1 MVPFVSLLP
10 QQFIPFLDSLLPDF
24 VLAFTLFTSLCYAVL
39 SRRFERQRAAG
50 AMAVTLGLALAIG
63 LVWWE
68 YDHGFSVR
76 DLGPIAAGFAVVVLG
91 IVMFGA
97 FRRLGGHWAGAGL
110 ALGVTLLI
118 GRLLPVDWLIDIE
131 WLRAVAV
138 VAIAIGLFT
147 LLLHHRADFSQRTP
161 TQVETARV
169 RHDLRDLWR
178 DRRMATRLGRDL
190 DRVRHDASDL
200 YRQPDRASD
209 VMFQLR
215 RILPKV
221 GWLTQQLANLRRKAH
236 FLRRGHLARI
246 EQLRHVVEKL
256 PPESRRNVGRALADR
271 YQELKLDVRLER
283 LDRAVAE
290 NERRVRELTQQA
302 QAWLEAGDYRQLS
315 TVLDRAT
322 ELHRH
327 NVKLLRLIERAE
339 GKLLAT
345 ARQVAK
351 EMDEVSGG

>member
-1 MVPFVSLLP
+1 MAPFDLLVGYRLGLL
-10 QQFIPFLDSLLPDF
+10 FESLLPDF

-39 SRRFERQRAAG
+39 IRRFERQRAAA
-50 AMAVTLGLALAIG
+50 AMSVTLGLALAIG

-118 GRLLPVDWLIDIE
+118 GRLLPVDWLVDIE

-138 VAIAIGLFT
+138 FAVAIGLFA
-147 LLLHHRADFSQRTP
+147 LLLHHRADFSHRAP
-161 TQVETARV
+161 TQYETARV
-169 RHDLRDLWR
+169 RHDLRDLRR

-200 YRQPDRASD
+200 HRRPDRAGD
-209 VMFQLR
+209 VMLQLR
-215 RILPKV
+215 RILPDE
-221 GWLTQQLANLRRKAH
+221 GWLTQQLAQLRRKAH
-236 FLRRGHLARI
+236 FMRRGHIARI
-246 EQLRHVVEKL
+246 EQLRHVFEKL

-271 YQELKLDVRLER
+271 YKELKLDVRLER

-290 NERRVRELTQQA
+290 NERRVRELTAQA
-302 QAWLEAGDYRQLS
+302 QAWLEAGDYQQLS

-322 ELHRH
+322 ELQRH
-327 NVKLLRLIERAE
+327 NVKLLRLIQRTEA
-339 GKLLAT
+339 KLLAT

-351 EMDEVSGG
+351 DMHEVTGG

>member
-1 MVPFVSLLP
+1 MTPFSSLIAFRVEAL
-10 QQFIPFLDSLLPDF
+10 LDSLLADF
-24 VLAFTLFTSLCYAVL
+24 LLAATFFTALCFAVL

-50 AMAVTLGLALAIG
+50 AMALTLGLALATG

-76 DLGPIAAGFAVVVLG
+76 DLGPVAAGFTVIVLS
-91 IVMFGA
+91 IVMFEA

-110 ALGVTLLI
+110 ALGVTLLV
-118 GRLLPVDWLIDIE
+118 GRLLPVDWLADVE

-138 VAIAIGLFT
+138 AALGAGSIA
-147 LLLHHRADFSQRTP
+147 LLLHRRADLFHRTP
-161 TQVETARV
+161 TRIEAAAV

-178 DRRMATRLGRDL
+178 DRRVANHLARDL

-200 YRQPDRASD
+200 YRRPDQAGD

-215 RILPKV
+215 RVLPQE
-221 GWLTQQLANLRRKAH
+221 GWLTQQLAGLRQKMH
-236 FLRRGHLARI
+236 FMRRGHIARF
-246 EQLRHVVEKL
+246 EQLRHVFEKL
-256 PPESRRNVGRALADR
+256 PPESRRNAGRALADR
-271 YQELKLDVRLER
+271 YKELKLDVRLER

-322 ELHRH
+322 ELQRH
-327 NVKLLRLIERAE
+327 NIKLLRLIQRTEKR
-339 GKLLAT
+339 LLAT

-351 EMDEVSGG
+351 EMDEVTDG